1 MIPIQW
7 NASDSESNYS
17 FTTLNLKHYHRF
29 VSPEATR
36 SERIIVLV
44 RTYRASSLQREVGNQ
59 APMGKGRN
67 WKSLKQAGWSL
78 GKEWSVHSGRRKS
91 IICLSVTWDMA
102 QCSLLHGSLV
112 LHFRTILDREF
123 IATKEGC
130 PGSLGKAQAV

>member
-36 SERIIVLV
+36 SQSIIILV
-44 RTYRASSLQREVGNQ
+44 RTYRASLLQSADGNQ
-59 APMGKGRN
+59 VPRKEGRN
-67 WKSLKQAGWSL
+67 GENLKQAGL
-78 GKEWSVHSGRRKS
+78 PLRKEWHVVSGEWGEHH
-91 IICLSVTWDMA
+91 LAVTQNMA
-102 QCSLLHGSLV
+102 QHSLLHGSLV
-112 LHFRTILDREF
+112 LHFITILDREF

-130 PGSLGKAQAV
+130 PGSLRKLGDL